1 MSHDLSSLT
10 STVGGSSPVHRTSRG
25 SRRATNVLRT
35 NPQLLESLVVVEL
48 SHKMFLFLTQ
58 VRLLQSAALEAE
70 PQAHRTASPTPAVG
84 SLESIP
90 PWARWNAIL
99 LKAKDKLI
107 WQRYWTLKK
116 MKSDTKLSLF
126 ATNRKRKKMKTVSMN
141 ATLGGWAHTVDRG
154 VPRLLHWSWVP
165 PYVKII

>member
-10 STVGGSSPVHRTSRG
+10 SAVGGSSQVHRTSRG
-25 SRRATNVLRT
+25 SRIATKVLRT

-70 PQAHRTASPTPAVG
+70 PKAHSTASSTPAVG

-107 WQRYWTLKK
+107 WPRYWTLKK
-116 MKSDTKLSLF
+116 MKNDTKLSLF
-126 ATNRKRKKMKTVSMN
+126 ATNRKRKKMKTISMN
-141 ATLGGWAHTVDRG
+141 ATLGGWPHTVDRG
-154 VPRLLHWSWVP
+154 VPWLLHWSWVP
-165 PYVKII
+165 PYFKII